1 LLFRLLS
8 HGVMAKVTADG
19 RDRKYYARRLARRR
33 SREQER
39 IRRLTAKVTAKAAQ
53 QREGERLRALHREA
67 RKAPPKAKRRSS
79 KAACDERVEVK
90 EAKVAQFK
98 EALDWCAAKDKGA
111 KACTKLSLSN

>member
-1 LLFRLLS
+1 VFCCCFRLLLRS
-8 HGVMAKVTADG
+8 HGVMAKVTAD
-19 RDRKYYARRLARRR
+19 ARRR